1 MDVTRGYGKNPLL
14 NIRYEALK
22 HATGFYSVNVR
33 LSNWCRIACRMGYFP
48 NYFLYAKEMKGI
60 LQIKRTIIRGF
71 VKTLH

>member
-33 LSNWCRIACRMGYFP
+33 LSN
-48 NYFLYAKEMKGI
+48 
-60 LQIKRTIIRGF
+60 
-71 VKTLH
+71 